1 MYSDLCSKSIGC
13 GLAVFNLNSKFT
25 HSICRQLS
33 HEHNDITII
42 ETSDGSH
49 SLFVPSLNETYHS
62 RHGAMQESQWVFI
75 KHGLEYACLN
85 NEQRIHELGFGNAQ
99 GTLREGPVPEQS
111 RGRIHEVGFGTGLN
125 ALLAMRWA
133 EENDVH
139 VHFTSLET
147 NVLPMEIAEKLNY
160 CDTDISEGPEFERSR
175 EQLSSQQSPVP
186 EWSRGQRSREQLSS
200 QQSPVPER
208 GSNALTNRRGQNIR
222 ERFLLMHS
230 CPWNQDVIIT
240 PHFTLHKAQRA
251 VQDEQ
256 SENQYDVVFY
266 DAFGPPTQ
274 PEMWTPDIFQ
284 RMFDALTPGGILVTY
299 CAKGQVRRDMQS
311 AGFNVERLPGPPGK
325 REMLRATKPLLHG

>member
-1 MYSDLCSKSIGC
+1 
-13 GLAVFNLNSKFT
+13 
-25 HSICRQLS
+25 
-33 HEHNDITII
+33 
-42 ETSDGSH
+42 
-49 SLFVPSLNETYHS
+49 
-62 RHGAMQESQWVFI
+62 MQESQWVFI

-133 EENDVH
+133 EEQQVH
-139 VHFTSLET
+139 VHFTTLET

-160 CDTDISEGPEFERSR
+160 CDTDISEGPEFE
-175 EQLSSQQSPVP
+175 
-186 EWSRGQRSREQLSS
+186 RSREQLSS

-284 RMFDALTPGGILVTY
+284 RLYSALKPGGIFVTY
-299 CAKGQVRRDMQS
+299 CAKGQVRRDLQA
-311 AGFNVERLPGPPGK
+311 AGFTVERLPGPPGK